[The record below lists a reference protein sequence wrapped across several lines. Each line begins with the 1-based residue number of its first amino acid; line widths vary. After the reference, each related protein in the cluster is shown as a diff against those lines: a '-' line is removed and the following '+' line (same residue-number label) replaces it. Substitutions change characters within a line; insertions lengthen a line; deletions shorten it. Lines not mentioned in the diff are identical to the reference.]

1 MIELAFLKELTL
13 IRKVNAKSTIFV
25 AISIFK
31 GLKFQPHICN
41 GCHNLLMI
49 SMNLKDINI
58 LNIKGADYCC
68 VTSGIS
74 KSEALNLM
82 QNINLAENSRKL

>member
-1 MIELAFLKELTL
+1 MIELTFLKELTL

-25 AISIFK
+25 AIYIFK
-31 GLKFQPHICN
+31 GLKLQPNICN

-74 KSEALNLM
+74 KSEAINLM